1 MRCSAVLLAGG
12 KSTRMG
18 CDKALLDFEGQP
30 LWRRQLN
37 TLHRL
42 SPQQLMIAAP
52 PREEWS
58 GYEVIADIMANAGPL
73 AGVAGALRR
82 CATSHLVVLAIDLPN
97 MTADF
102 LRGLLVECTEEQGI
116 VPCSPAGFEP
126 LAAVYPAD
134 CAALAMHLLRRGEYS
149 MQQFVQLA
157 IAQGRMCPREIAP
170 NESEL
175 FLNLN
180 TPADYE
186 RFRDREVHPNR

>member
-1 MRCSAVLLAGG
+1 MHCSAVLLAGG

-18 CDKALLDFEGQP
+18 RDKAWLDFEGEL

-37 TLHRL
+37 TLLGL
-42 SPQQLMIAAP
+42 SPEQLMIAGP

-97 MTADF
+97 VAADF
-102 LRGLLVECTEEQGI
+102 LRALLVECTAKQGI
-116 VPCSPAGFEP
+116 VPRSSAGFEP
-126 LAAVYPAD
+126 LAAVYPAG
-134 CAALAMHLLRRGEYS
+134 CAALAMHLLGRGEYS

-157 IAQGRMCPREIAP
+157 IAQEQMCPREIAP